1 MKRFESF
8 LATKM
13 EEYLAY
19 RQTLGYSQPNTLWG
33 LLAFDR
39 FLQEKNGSWQILQT
53 DLFLEFRNRFKRDA
67 HTANMIISRLRTFF
81 QFLVRQEIYDMNP
94 LRDIP
99 DIPEKIFVPFVFS
112 PKQVDLLLAA
122 VQKRLRKNKRFYLQ
136 DLALYV
142 AMVLIARCGLRI
154 SEPLRLKCHHYRE
167 QEGSIYIEKTKF
179 KKDRLLP
186 VPQSALRELNNYLAV
201 RKSLLDHDTSPYL
214 LLGEGEKG
222 ISDNKIYRF
231 FHPAIQDI
239 GLRQPR
245 QTLGN
250 VIFSP
255 PRVHSLRHSFAI
267 NTLKSIKE
275 RGQNVQN
282 ALPVLA
288 AYMGHREY
296 RHTGAYLKV
305 LDANQRQ
312 GLIEFAKSKRI
323 T

>member
-8 LATKM
+8 LATQM

-19 RQTLGYSQPNTLWG
+19 RQTLGYSQPNTRWG

-39 FLQEKNGSWQILQT
+39 FLQEKNGSWQELQT
-53 DLFLEFRNRFKRDA
+53 DLFLEFRNRFKRDP
-67 HTANMIISRLRTFF
+67 HTANMIISKLRTFF
-81 QFLVRQEIYDMNP
+81 QYLVRQEIYDTNP
-94 LRDIP
+94 LRNIP
-99 DIPEKIFVPFVFS
+99 DVPEKIFVPYVFS
-112 PKQVDLLLAA
+112 PKQVDQLLAA

-186 VPQSALRELNNYLAV
+186 VPQSALRELDNYLAV
-201 RKSLLDHDTSPYL
+201 RKALLDHDTNPYL
-214 LLGEGEKG
+214 LIGEGQKC
-222 ISDNKIYRF
+222 ISDSKIYRF

-239 GLRQPR
+239 GLEQPR

-255 PRVHSLRHSFAI
+255 PRIHSLRHSFAI

-275 RGQNVQN
+275 RGQDVQH

-288 AYMGHREY
+288 AYLGHREY

>member
-8 LATKM
+8 LANKM

-19 RQTLGYSQPNTLWG
+19 RQALGYSQSTARSA

-39 FLQEKNGSWQILQT
+39 FLQEKNGDWQKLQT
-53 DLFLEFRNRFKRDA
+53 QLFLEFRNRFKKEPY
-67 HTANMIISRLRTFF
+67 TSNVLISRVRTFF
-81 QFLVRQEIYDMNP
+81 QFLVRQGIYDTNP
-94 LRDIP
+94 LRDFP
-99 DIPEKIFVPFVFS
+99 DVPEKIFIPYVFT
-112 PKQVDLLLAA
+112 PEQVNQLLAA
-122 VQKRLRKNKRFYLQ
+122 VQKRLRKTKRFYLQ

-167 QEGSIYIEKTKF
+167 QEGTIYIEKTKF

-186 VPQSALRELNNYLAV
+186 VPQSALQDLDNYLAV
-201 RKSLLDHDTSPYL
+201 RKALLDHDTNPYL
-214 LLGEGEKG
+214 LIGERGRSFSEW
-222 ISDNKIYRF
+222 KIYRF

-239 GLRQPR
+239 GLEQPR

-250 VIFSP
+250 ATFSP

-267 NTLKSIKE
+267 NTLKAIKE
-275 RGQNVQN
+275 RGQDVQH

-288 AYMGHREY
+288 AYMGHRKY
-296 RHTGAYLKV
+296 QFTGAYLKV
-305 LDANQRQ
+305 LDAGQRQ
-312 GLIEFAKSKRI
+312 GLIDFARSQELK
-323 T
+323 

>member
-1 MKRFESF
+1 MRTFESF
-8 LATKM
+8 LAGKM
-13 EEYLAY
+13 EEFMAY
-19 RQTLGYSQPNTLWG
+19 RQALGYSQPNTRWG

-39 FLQEKNGSWQILQT
+39 FLQEKNGSWQELQT
-53 DLFLEFRNRFKRDA
+53 DLFLEFRNRFKRNP
-67 HTANMIISRLRTFF
+67 HTANMMISRVRTFF
-81 QFLVRQEIYDMNP
+81 QFLVRQEIYDTNP

-99 DIPEKIFVPFVFS
+99 DVQEKIFVPFVFS
-112 PKQVDLLLAA
+112 PEQVDQLLAA
-122 VQKRLRKNKRFYLQ
+122 VQKRLRKSKRFYLQ

-167 QEGSIYIEKTKF
+167 QEGTLYIEKTKF

-186 VPQSALRELNNYLAV
+186 VPRSALRELDNYLAV
-201 RKSLLDHDTSPYL
+201 RKALLDNDTNPYL
-214 LLGEGEKG
+214 LIGKG
-222 ISDNKIYRF
+222 QKGVSDSKIYTF

-239 GLRQPR
+239 GLAQPR
-245 QTLGN
+245 QTVGN
-250 VIFSP
+250 VVFSP
-255 PRVHSLRHSFAI
+255 PRIHSLRHAFAV
-267 NTLKSIKE
+267 NTLKSIKG
-275 RGQNVQN
+275 RGQDVQH

-288 AYMGHREY
+288 AYLGHREY